1 MDTKEIPLD
10 FSGHL
15 NYNKTRLFNTEQF
28 EYQTNDTRTVFM
40 CRGYLIPKLKKGAG
54 WTCEGKKGGGCMSDI
69 DNQVGFMVHKLDMGV
84 KRILDAKMKAA
95 GYDEVTMMHG
105 WILKYLYDHR
115 GQEVYQRDI
124 EKQFSIG
131 RSTVTTII
139 QLMEKRDLVCRQSVE
154 HDARLKRVMLT
165 EKGFKHHDLV
175 EENIYT
181 IHQNVMSGISDEE
194 KKVFLDI
201 VQRMD
206 RNLKEVR
213 HKGGTVC

>member
-1 MDTKEIPLD
+1 
-10 FSGHL
+10 
-15 NYNKTRLFNTEQF
+15 
-28 EYQTNDTRTVFM
+28 
-40 CRGYLIPKLKKGAG
+40 
-54 WTCEGKKGGGCMSDI
+54 MSNI

-84 KRILDAKMKAA
+84 KRVLDAKMKAA

-105 WILKYLYDHR
+105 WILKYLYDNR
-115 GQEVYQRDI
+115 DRDVYQRDI

-139 QLMEKRDLVCRQSVE
+139 QLMEKRDLICRQSVE
-154 HDARLKRVMLT
+154 HDARLKRVILT

-175 EENIYT
+175 EENIYA
-181 IHQNVMSGISDEE
+181 IHQKVMTGISDKE
-194 KKVFLDI
+194 KRVFLDI

-206 RNLKEVR
+206 RNLNDIR

>member
-1 MDTKEIPLD
+1 MHETNELIPLD
-10 FSGHL
+10 FSGVLH
-15 NYNKTRLFNTEQF
+15 YNKTRLFNVEQF
-28 EYQTNDTRTVFM
+28 GYQTNDARAVFM
-40 CRGYLIPKLKKGAG
+40 CIKKD
-54 WTCEGKKGGGCMSDI
+54 GKMSEI

-84 KRILDAKMKAA
+84 KRVLDGKMKAA

-105 WILKYLYDHR
+105 WILKYLYDNR
-115 GQEVYQRDI
+115 DKEVYQRDI

-139 QLMEKRDLVCRQSVE
+139 QLMEKRDLICRQSVE
-154 HDARLKRVMLT
+154 HDARLKRVVLT

-175 EENIYT
+175 EENIYA
-181 IHQNVMSGISDEE
+181 IHQKVMTGISDEE
-194 KKVFLDI
+194 KQVFLDI

-206 RNLKEVR
+206 RNLKELR

>member
-1 MDTKEIPLD
+1 MVIE
-10 FSGHL
+10 L
-15 NYNKTRLFNTEQF
+15 NKNPISDHTERYR
-28 EYQTNDTRTVFM
+28 E
-40 CRGYLIPKLKKGAG
+40 AG
-54 WTCEGKKGGGCMSDI
+54 LSMEFLGEM
-69 DNQVGFMVHKLDMGV
+69 
-84 KRILDAKMKAA
+84 AKAVSAMKAA

-115 GQEVYQRDI
+115 DQEVYQRDI

-175 EENIYT
+175 EENIYA

-206 RNLKEVR
+206 RNLSDIR